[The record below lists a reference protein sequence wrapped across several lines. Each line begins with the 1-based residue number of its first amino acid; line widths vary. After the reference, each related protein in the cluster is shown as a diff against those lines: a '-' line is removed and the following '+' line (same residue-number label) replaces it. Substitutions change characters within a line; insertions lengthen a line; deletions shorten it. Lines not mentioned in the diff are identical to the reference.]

1 MKKNLSITKV
11 GLPRRFGISLFWRW
25 WEGKI
30 KYIMF
35 CQKWNFLY
43 FYLLSI
49 LILSLNTF
57 RLSFFLPNLKNVLVT
72 VNLRKADKTRIG
84 KLRKIQLFSLHNL
97 LKRSS
102 IMCSIMTD
110 ACTVDNFQ
118 KYFVLTAFLASSSQS
133 SLAGRFSWESNCK
146 RDFSSFTFHHNEVV
160 LCAITT
166 ITSTNAK
173 TEDQNCCQGS
183 DHQQRHHPFLR

>member
-35 CQKWNFLY
+35 CQKRNFLY

-72 VNLRKADKTRIG
+72 GNLRKADKTRIG
-84 KLRKIQLFSLHNL
+84 NLRKILLFSLHNL

-102 IMCSIMTD
+102 IMTD
-110 ACTVDNFQ
+110 ACTVDKLPIFRNILSWQ
-118 KYFVLTAFLASSSQS
+118 L
-133 SLAGRFSWESNCK
+133 SLFPSVNPAWLGGFPEYQIRKE
-146 RDFSSFTFHHNEVV
+146 TFH
-160 LCAITT
+160 LSPFITT
-166 ITSTNAK
+166 
-173 TEDQNCCQGS
+173 
-183 DHQQRHHPFLR
+183 R

>member
-72 VNLRKADKTRIG
+72 GNLRKADKTRIG
-84 KLRKIQLFSLHNL
+84 NLRKILLFSLHNL

-110 ACTVDNFQ
+110 ACTVDKLPIFRNILSWQ
-118 KYFVLTAFLASSSQS
+118 L
-133 SLAGRFSWESNCK
+133 SLFRSDNPAWLWGFPEKQIRKE
-146 RDFSSFTFHHNEVV
+146 TFH
-160 LCAITT
+160 LSPFITT
-166 ITSTNAK
+166 
-173 TEDQNCCQGS
+173 
-183 DHQQRHHPFLR
+183 R